1 MHPEHHTTALQIP
14 HRTLTVAVSAPVPA
28 MMQSDPGPGPMIR
41 FTGLLPALLR
51 RWWIPAA
58 CVTLAA
64 GAAVAY
70 LAVTPVK
77 YKAAGE
83 IRVDQQPTTLTKDS
97 SLQGSNDF
105 KNLDIMRSLER
116 EVAGPGVLLKV
127 ARQFGLASDPGYVP
141 NPKGGAWN
149 DDEIVWHMQRRVSA
163 VLERGTRNIVVT
175 VEDTDPARARDICDA
190 VLKEATQQAGRS
202 GGERASRV
210 KEELQ
215 SQSVRVAAEM
225 DAARRKMD
233 EFRSQYPAL
242 PLDENASD
250 FRTNTFEDAL
260 KSINAKAAETEARRL
275 QLANAVNQIY
285 AANKDPQKL
294 GEISAISQLE
304 EVVESRKAL
313 ADEMKKWAATDEV
326 YGFRHEKWITGKK
339 ELAGRQQ
346 SLNQSII
353 NAAVSIVRQHQQA
366 AEDVKRLYAE
376 RDRLNGEVN
385 GFRTVAGEFL
395 NRVNEWKRIRAAYD
409 GIQVNL
415 KQAELDAAFTGSVL
429 RIAESPLLPSTPS
442 SPRKKL
448 VLGAAGI
455 LGLGAGIGLA
465 LLLHLLDRR
474 LRTVADAESALHLPS
489 LTAIP
494 RDARAVNLRSGLIA
508 EGSPPALA
516 EAIRSLRTSLG
527 ILSGGAGVRS
537 VLLTAPRSGDGTS
550 YCAMNLAASFAQ
562 QGFRTLLIDANL
574 RAPALDI
581 ALLGSRQKEGLV
593 SMFTGTADKDSKV
606 CLPTPVQNL
615 FLFCAGECPGH
626 PGEIL
631 SEAGFARVLQDASG
645 WFHRIV
651 IDSPACGSFTDAL
664 LLARYADTTALVL
677 RAGVSTKEEAIRT
690 AARISQAGGHVA
702 GFILNASEE
711 KASRGTF
718 AGEFAAS
725 FRPAPALPA
734 LPAPG
739 SRG

>member
-1 MHPEHHTTALQIP
+1 MHPDPHTTALQIP
-14 HRTLTVAVSAPVPA
+14 HRTLTVALSAPVPA

-41 FTGLLPALLR
+41 FHGLVPALLR
-51 RWWIPAA
+51 RWWIPAL

-64 GAAVAY
+64 GAAMAY

-83 IRVDQQPTTLTKDS
+83 IRVDQQPATLTKDS

-127 ARQFGLASDPGYVP
+127 ARQFNLASDPTYVP
-141 NPKGGAWN
+141 NPRGGAWN

-163 VLERGTRNIVVT
+163 VLERGTRNIVVAA
-175 VEDTDPARARDICDA
+175 EDTDPARARDICQA
-190 VLKEATQQAGRS
+190 VLTEATQQAGLS

-225 DAARRKMD
+225 DAARKKMD

-409 GIQVNL
+409 GLQVNL

-429 RIAESPLLPSTPS
+429 RIAEAPLLPSSPS

-448 VLGAAGI
+448 VLGAASI

-474 LRTVADAESALHLPS
+474 LRTVADGESALHLPS
-489 LTAIP
+489 LAAIP
-494 RDARAVNLRSGLIA
+494 RDPRAVSLRAGLITDA
-508 EGSPPALA
+508 SPSLA

-574 RAPALDI
+574 RSPALDT
-581 ALLGSRQKEGLV
+581 ALLGSRQKEGLA

-615 FLFCAGECPGH
+615 FLFCAGECPAH

-631 SEAGFARVLQDASG
+631 SEAGFARVLDDAAG

-651 IDSPACGSFTDAL
+651 IDAPALGSCTDAF
-664 LLARYADTTALVL
+664 LLARHADTTALVL
-677 RAGVSTKEEAIRT
+677 RAGVSTKDEAVRT
-690 AARISQAGGHVA
+690 AARIAQAGGHVA

-711 KASRGTF
+711 KAPRGTF
-718 AGEFAAS
+718 AGEFAAA

-734 LPAPG
+734 LPAP
-739 SRG
+739 STRG